1 MPNPCEWVDP
11 FGLAATSKILNNL
24 PSEKNLAEKK
34 AAELLAGAT
43 SNTQRSKLPRAVSAV
58 IDKNRKSFL
67 WGKWMASSDR
77 YSPHFAGKY
86 AFD

>member
-1 MPNPCEWVDP
+1 MPNPCRWVDP

-24 PSEKNLAEKK
+24 TSAKNLTEKK

-58 IDKNRKSFL
+58 VDKKPERFSL
-67 WGKWMASSDR
+67 GKVNGLIR
-77 YSPHFAGKY
+77 
-86 AFD
+86 